1 LVIGI
6 SDFQCSGFQVT
17 KMPRDQHWGV
27 GVIGAV
33 VILCAVLAVST
44 VWLVLTDPVT
54 VADAVSQGEVTPFVR
69 DLAAVL
75 LAALRS
81 LLRYL

>member
-1 LVIGI
+1 
-6 SDFQCSGFQVT
+6 
-17 KMPRDQHWGV
+17 MPRDQHWGV

-33 VILCAVLAVST
+33 VILCVVLAAST

-69 DLAAVL
+69 DLAGVL